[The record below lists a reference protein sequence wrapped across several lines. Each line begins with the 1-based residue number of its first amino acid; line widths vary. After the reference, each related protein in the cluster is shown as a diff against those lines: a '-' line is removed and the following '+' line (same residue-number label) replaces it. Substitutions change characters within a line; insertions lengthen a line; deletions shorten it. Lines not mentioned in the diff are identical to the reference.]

1 MKTGEG
7 GRAEWVG
14 RSRDSTLTVDPFEQL
29 VFPALLELSH
39 HVLSAVVDWLA
50 LLDSQAYP

>member
-14 RSRDSTLTVDPFEQL
+14 RSRDLTLTVDPFEQL